1 MNDLTYCV
9 VSYPATAEQYA
20 QAIEEE
26 ATVRISLD
34 GGQCILKWRGATPP
48 AFAGLLTLAHPAA
61 LALMQTAAWQDDAPP
76 GAP

>member
-1 MNDLTYCV
+1 MTYCV
-9 VSYPATAEQYA
+9 VSYPATAEQYG

-34 GGQCILKWRGATPP
+34 ESQCILKWRGATPP
-48 AFAGLLTLAHPAA
+48 AFAGLLTLTHAAA
-61 LALMQTAAWQDDAPP
+61 LALMHTAAWQDDTPP